1 MDVLV
6 VGRGGREHAIIW
18 KLTQSRNIGTIY
30 CSPGNAGIGELARL
44 VPVKETDIPGI
55 VAFAREKSL
64 HMVVVAPDD
73 PLAAGMVDALETAGI
88 RAFGPTKAAACI
100 ESSKIFAK
108 DLMRRYGIPSAAYS
122 VYEDHAKAL
131 QYLEQAAYPLVIK
144 ADGLALGKG
153 VVIATDKKEAAGA
166 VKAMMQDRIFGT
178 AGERILFEEFLHGP
192 EVSVLAFTDG
202 KTLVPM
208 ASSQDHKRAGDG
220 DTGPNTGG
228 MGAFSPSP
236 LYTPEIAAYCME
248 NIYLPT
254 LRAMEREG
262 RPFKGVLYFGLMLTP
277 NGPRVLEYNARFGDP
292 ETQAVLPRLKT
303 DLLQI
308 FDAVIDGRLD
318 QISIEWEDNAAVC
331 IIAASGGYPGV
342 YATGYAME
350 GLKEA
355 SKMKDINLF
364 HAGTQI
370 KDGRYVTAG
379 GRVLGVTATGPDLSE
394 AVKKA
399 YAAIDRI
406 RFKDM
411 YFRKDIG
418 TRK

>member
-1 MDVLV
+1 
-6 VGRGGREHAIIW
+6 
-18 KLTQSRNIGTIY
+18 
-30 CSPGNAGIGELARL
+30 
-44 VPVKETDIPGI
+44 
-55 VAFAREKSL
+55 
-64 HMVVVAPDD
+64 
-73 PLAAGMVDALETAGI
+73 
-88 RAFGPTKAAACI
+88 
-100 ESSKIFAK
+100 
-108 DLMRRYGIPSAAYS
+108 
-122 VYEDHAKAL
+122 EDHAKAL